1 MDAPL
6 VFTIALKPTEID
18 DECYQMEK
26 CSSYPLELYEMAQ
39 KIMPADVSGIERVKD
54 SLGKQGQYDGFEC
67 THSTSQFDAGPTTS
81 RYVLLG
87 TMEEK
92 LRAQAKL
99 QFKIAACEG
108 KDAMERVMVSHLLP
122 DIIGNTRAF
131 SRQQFRCTACN
142 AKMRRIPL
150 DGKCIQCGKPSVIL
164 TIAQG
169 SVRKYLL
176 IAKKLVEEY
185 QLSDYL
191 KQRLELA
198 GREIDSIFQNE
209 QKEQKKLAEF
219 V

>member
-67 THSTSQFDAGPTTS
+67 THSTSRFDAGPTTS

-150 DGKCIQCGKPSVIL
+150 DGKCIQCGKTSVIL

-176 IAKKLVEEY
+176 IAKALAEEY